1 MSEKKNTKK
10 EQQNNEA
17 AEKKKLGK
25 KGILA
30 IILSSVALVGIIVGI
45 FVGVAVNK
53 NKEFDY
59 NKAKL
64 SKYVSVPERLYKSY
78 NVTLNIPEI
87 TDFDVEE
94 EVVKVL
100 CANKITPD
108 GPIYSLPGIAISA
121 GDIVRIYYRGYTM
134 EDDVKKYFDGGC
146 NFASDP
152 ADTELE
158 IGSGTFVPGFESGL
172 IGEDGVGKATL
183 TRAESGKVRL
193 GDIISLTYSV
203 FRSGGTSQKNQTVL
217 IDLSDP
223 TLDERWG
230 TGFTEYLVGRQIGT
244 DNKFGTN
251 NGNDKPFIVDG
262 VTAEGG
268 TVTNGDVYMDM
279 SVSVACRV
287 SSDEKLVI
295 PAYFPNDYQS
305 EDLQGKTAYFEIYID
320 SVRDYTTPDFNDE
333 FITETLKF
341 TAEDLSKFEGENL
354 TDKYKEYLKA
364 MLNEERD
371 AEIKYAIEDAFWAQ
385 LMEGMEL
392 KKLPESEVTKY
403 YNMAVADL
411 EELFNSGYGTY
422 YNNDFDAFA
431 RSYLEL
437 SSTGDWKATLR
448 KDAEQS
454 VQRRLAFYYI
464 VREEELY
471 PSEEEYNRIYKQI
484 FADSVQEYLDYY
496 GITENSADYEAR
508 LEEAKN
514 AITESYDENYWDES
528 VLYEYVIAEMLDRA
542 NVSYE

>member
-17 AEKKKLGK
+17 TEKKKLGK

-45 FVGVAVNK
+45 IVGVAVNK

-121 GDIVRIYYRGYTM
+121 GDIARIYYRGYTM
-134 EDDVKKYFDGGC
+134 EGDVKKYFDGGC

-203 FRSGGTSQKNQTVL
+203 SAEHRRRIRPCLSTSPIPLLMRDGVPDLPSILSADRLAPVTNSVL
-217 IDLSDP
+217 I
-223 TLDERWG
+223 TAM
-230 TGFTEYLVGRQIGT
+230 
-244 DNKFGTN
+244 TN
-251 NGNDKPFIVDG
+251 P
-262 VTAEGG
+262 
-268 TVTNGDVYMDM
+268 
-279 SVSVACRV
+279 
-287 SSDEKLVI
+287 L
-295 PAYFPNDYQS
+295 
-305 EDLQGKTAYFEIYID
+305 
-320 SVRDYTTPDFNDE
+320 
-333 FITETLKF
+333 
-341 TAEDLSKFEGENL
+341 
-354 TDKYKEYLKA
+354 
-364 MLNEERD
+364 
-371 AEIKYAIEDAFWAQ
+371 
-385 LMEGMEL
+385 
-392 KKLPESEVTKY
+392 
-403 YNMAVADL
+403 
-411 EELFNSGYGTY
+411 
-422 YNNDFDAFA
+422 
-431 RSYLEL
+431 
-437 SSTGDWKATLR
+437 
-448 KDAEQS
+448 
-454 VQRRLAFYYI
+454 
-464 VREEELY
+464 
-471 PSEEEYNRIYKQI
+471 
-484 FADSVQEYLDYY
+484 
-496 GITENSADYEAR
+496 
-508 LEEAKN
+508 
-514 AITESYDENYWDES
+514 
-528 VLYEYVIAEMLDRA
+528 
-542 NVSYE
+542 